1 LRPSQASQ
9 MSEADE
15 DQEYAEALA
24 AYRVALKRLTAA
36 KKPVAERERV
46 RQILMLAQH
55 KAVQAAREHAENAR
69 YDQMKAIIRNA
80 DEGIDINDIAT
91 QFGMTPRRVRQIVKG
106 YRWVLT
112 AEFTNP

>member
-1 LRPSQASQ
+1 

-55 KAVQAAREHAENAR
+55 RAVQAAREHVENAR
-69 YDQMKAIIRNA
+69 YDQMKAIIRKA
-80 DEGIDINDIAT
+80 DEGTDINDIAT
-91 QFGMTPRRVRQIVKG
+91 QFGMTARRVRHIVKG